1 MENLP
6 SEDKIQKINFYKILF
21 NKHDTIPVGRFSRN
35 LNTKIKNK
43 QNEISTYKE
52 KNMEYFN
59 PISEDNMY
67 KILKLY
73 SHFHRNKSANKFLD
87 KNKFKQMDK
96 ILSRPL
102 SQYST
107 IIDLSKNI
115 YNENSQ
121 KNFPFRPISQDERN
135 SNLIFDKFLNNISP
149 TPKEKQKIQNMK
161 QFNKKREDNI
171 SKFYIKKNILKKK
184 QLLQRNVSAK
194 YFYPK
199 KDLTIQPNVKTLL
212 QQEKELKR
220 KKKMLKGRL
229 LSAISKHIIINNET
243 FKHYDLIYKNKNE
256 EKKNENDISENIIKK
271 NIFDKNFHYSN
282 HNSYCFSNIRPPFR
296 YEDTYFS
303 PMELLQKFFTREE
316 IIILKSSPAY
326 FGLNKFPFKADVK
339 FNPTLLSKFDVEDNK
354 YIFNESL
361 PVNKPKNKR
370 IIFDLKKEMQKIKKV
385 FKEKKVKKRKR
396 EPIKGKDFVSHYE
409 RDIEPDEGTV
419 AYFDRK
425 YLKYLSNKEKKMEK
439 KINNLKFKKN
449 RFEYLKN
456 LRTQK
461 IQEEKNIQRIAT
473 PYINI
478 IKRNYLRSN
487 NNINI

>member
-243 FKHYDLIYKNKNE
+243 FKHYDLIYKNEKE
-256 EKKNENDISENIIKK
+256 EKKNENDISENISKK
-271 NIFDKNFHYSN
+271 NIYDKNFHYSN

-326 FGLNKFPFKADVK
+326 FGLNKFPFKTDVK

-354 YIFNESL
+354 YNFNESL
-361 PVNKPKNKR
+361 PVNKPKKKR

-385 FKEKKVKKRKR
+385 FKEKKIKKRKR